1 MKARFFQQLCQ
12 ELGADHDALLLH
24 CETRWLSRGNVLE
37 RVFRLKEEMRQFL
50 EQENQTALADL
61 FGQEDFLLKLA
72 YMSDIFSWLNKL
84 NTQMQGSK
92 KYYHD
97 LVDMLDKFQAHL
109 ILVRKTVQEGDFSPF
124 RNMEEL
130 ITLQKIQSPNITFVS
145 AHITALL
152 DGFKKYFD
160 CPDSV
165 KFDWL
170 RQPFNAQPP
179 KSFTFAEKKEFIDVS
194 KCSALRLQ
202 FSSMDLD
209 AFWINVSKSYPLIGQ
224 RAVSLLLPFPTSYLC
239 EAGFSAV
246 ASLKSKYRNK
256 LNICPEVR
264 AAISKLEPRF
274 DVLCENHKAYSSH

>member
-1 MKARFFQQLCQ
+1 
-12 ELGADHDALLLH
+12 
-24 CETRWLSRGNVLE
+24 
-37 RVFRLKEEMRQFL
+37 
-50 EQENQTALADL
+50 
-61 FGQEDFLLKLA
+61 
-72 YMSDIFSWLNKL
+72 
-84 NTQMQGSK
+84 MQGSK

-109 ILVRKTVQEGDFSPF
+109 ILVRETVQEGDFSPF